1 VIPGTRPIPTVAEAI
16 DQALTSAERDAFIA
30 RLPPLVEQGWVSGR
44 MATAYLTATKPAR
57 TGS

>member
-30 RLPPLVEQGWVSGR
+30 RLRPLVEQGLGEWADGDGVSHGD
-44 MATAYLTATKPAR
+44 
-57 TGS
+57 